1 MRKDDSINRAIYNFL
16 KENDKSTTAIADKAG
31 IDRAIFSRILHSRRP
46 IYADELL
53 PILNAAGMSLESVI
67 AAIEKDEKG
76 A

>member
-1 MRKDDSINRAIYNFL
+1 MRKDDSINRAIYDFL
-16 KENDKSTTAIADKAG
+16 KENDKKTTAIADKAG

-67 AAIEKDEKG
+67 AGIDKDEKG

>member
-1 MRKDDSINRAIYNFL
+1 MRKDDSINRAIYDFL
-16 KENDKSTTAIADKAG
+16 KENDKKTTAIADKAG

>member
-1 MRKDDSINRAIYNFL
+1 MRKDDSINRAIYDFL
-16 KENDKSTTAIADKAG
+16 KENDKKTTAIADKAG

-67 AAIEKDEKG
+67 AAIDKDEKG

>member
-46 IYADELL
+46 IYADELI
-53 PILNAAGMSLESVI
+53 PILNAAGMPLEMVLDVI
-67 AAIEKDEKG
+67 RDEKG